1 MNQKQRI
8 FIYWVCQVLGWGFY
22 TLFLLFLTLSF
33 DQKETSPLVI
43 QLQFIIGV
51 TLLFVSH
58 GLKVFYKKYQW
69 TTKSIKWVILRL
81 LLVTIAASFLA
92 QFIIHGAMLF
102 VIDWESYR
110 PIKLNEFFVYVF
122 NVNIIFILW
131 SILYFSFHYFE
142 NNRKKEIEN
151 LELRANLKDA
161 EVTILKSQINPHF
174 LFNALNNIRSLILI
188 EPEKARDMITH
199 ISELLRYFIQFNSQ
213 ETVTVQQE
221 IEVVKDYLKLE
232 SIQFDERLTYSIDLD
247 ENSLHVKIP
256 PMSIQLLVENAIK
269 HGLSNLPQ
277 GGFIKIQ
284 TSSDQESLTIS
295 VTNSGKI
302 NSAQSKSGIG
312 LKNLSERIELV
323 FGKVSDFEL
332 IQNTNETVT
341 AMFKVPLVS

>member
-8 FIYWVCQVLGWGFY
+8 FIYWICQVLGWGFY
-22 TLFLLFLTLSF
+22 TLFLLVMTLSF
-33 DQKETSPLVI
+33 GEKTSPIVI
-43 QLQFIIGV
+43 QLQLIIGA
-51 TLLFVSH
+51 TLLAVSH
-58 GLKVFYKKYQW
+58 GLRTYFKKFQW
-69 TTKSIKWVILRL
+69 TSKAIKWVIPRL
-81 LLVTIAASFLA
+81 LLITIFASFLA

-122 NVNIIFILW
+122 NVEIIFILW

-247 ENSLHVKIP
+247 EKSSHVKIP

-277 GGFIKIQ
+277 GGFIEVR
-284 TSSDQESLTIS
+284 TAADQENLKVS

-302 NSAQSKSGIG
+302 NSAKSSSGIG

-332 IQNTNETVT
+332 IQNENESVT